1 MVPTYTPM
9 TAPSAPS
16 FHPDLLDQARNYA
29 GHALLLSGPA
39 RVGKRG
45 LALEIAAI
53 QNCLRLVPSA
63 PGVPNV
69 AALGEACGQCA
80 SCRAL
85 MLSEA
90 QPGAHPDLLVVSPRT
105 VTSTGKAARRKII
118 PVGAIVEAR
127 DDGRDYEQH
136 VYQFLEL
143 RPTYRRRVV
152 LVDGAE
158 YLNEQAANAL
168 LKLVEEPPHNALFL
182 FLTEDVGLVMPT
194 IVSRTARL
202 NVQPVPDRR
211 MQLGGAALPPDLL
224 ELAAGRPGVL
234 LEAEKVANALA
245 DARSLTGALRG
256 SLMGALEAA
265 EGLEKRF
272 DSEWHPQALR
282 YVWRPEVPA
291 VRAAADTAL
300 ERLLSALEV
309 YASPSLSFQVF
320 VLDLR
325 AAFGEG

>member
-1 MVPTYTPM
+1 M
-9 TAPSAPS
+9 TAPTAPG
-16 FHPDLLDQARNYA
+16 FHPDLLEQARRYP

-39 RVGKRG
+39 RVGKRT
-45 LALEIAAI
+45 LALEIVAF
-53 QNCLRLVPSA
+53 QNCLH
-63 PGVPNV
+63 PGPVQHGL
-69 AALGEACGQCA
+69 AGEACGHCA
-80 SCRAL
+80 SCRAVA
-85 MLSEA
+85 LSEA
-90 QPGAHPDLLVVSPRT
+90 QPGAHPDLLVVSART
-105 VTSTGKAARRKII
+105 TTSTGKAARRRII

-127 DDGRDYEQH
+127 DDGHDYEQH

-152 LVDGAE
+152 LIDGAE

-182 FLTEDVGLVMPT
+182 FLSEDVGLVMPT

-202 NVQPVPDRR
+202 NVQPVSDRQ
-211 MQLGGAALPPDLL
+211 MQAGLAAFPPDLL

-234 LEAEKVANALA
+234 QEAEKVAAALQ
-245 DARSLTGALRG
+245 DARTLTAALRG
-256 SLMGALEAA
+256 GLMGALEAA
-265 EGLEKRF
+265 EALEKRF

-282 YVWRPEVPA
+282 YVWKAETPA
-291 VRAAADTAL
+291 VRAAADIAL

>member
-1 MVPTYTPM
+1 MTTP
-9 TAPSAPS
+9 AQLS
-16 FHPDLLDQARNYA
+16 FHPDLLEQARRYP

-39 RVGKRG
+39 RVGKRA
-45 LALEIAAI
+45 LALEIVAL
-53 QNCLRLVPSA
+53 QNCLQ
-63 PGVPNV
+63 PGP
-69 AALGEACGQCA
+69 AEPGLLGEACGRCA
-80 SCRAL
+80 SCRAVG
-85 MLSEA
+85 LSEA

-105 VTSTGKAARRKII
+105 TTSTGKAARRRII

-127 DDGRDYEQH
+127 DEGRDYEQH

-158 YLNEQAANAL
+158 HLNEQAANAL

-182 FLTEDVGLVMPT
+182 FLSEDVGLVMPT

-202 NVQPVPDRR
+202 TVQPVSDRTLELR
-211 MQLGGAALPPDLL
+211 NTALPPDLL
-224 ELAAGRPGVL
+224 GFAAGRPGVL
-234 LEAEKVANALA
+234 LEAEKVAGALT
-245 DARSLTGALRG
+245 DARTLTAALRG

-265 EGLEKRF
+265 ESLEKRF
-272 DSEWHPQALR
+272 DTEWHPQALR
-282 YVWRPEVPA
+282 YVWRPELPA
-291 VRAAADTAL
+291 VRAAADIAL

>member
-1 MVPTYTPM
+1 M
-9 TAPSAPS
+9 TASSPMSG
-16 FHPDLLDQARNYA
+16 FHPELLEQVRRYA
-29 GHALLLSGPA
+29 GHALMLSGPA
-39 RVGKRG
+39 RVGKRA
-45 LALEIAAI
+45 LALEIVAV
-53 QNCLRLVPSA
+53 QNCLRPGPAA
-63 PGVPNV
+63 PGV
-69 AALGEACGQCA
+69 LGEACGQCA
-80 SCRAL
+80 SCRAVA
-85 MLSEA
+85 LSEA
-90 QPGAHPDLLVVSPRT
+90 QPGAHPDLLVVSART

-152 LVDGAE
+152 LIDGAE
-158 YLNEQAANAL
+158 HLNEQAANAL

-194 IVSRTARL
+194 IVSRSARL
-202 NVQPVPDRR
+202 NVNPVPDAR
-211 MQLGGAALPPDLL
+211 LSGGVRLAPDLL

-234 LEAEKVANALA
+234 EQAEKVQEALT
-245 DARSLTGALRG
+245 DARTLTAALHG
-256 SLMGALEAA
+256 GLMGALEAA

-272 DSEWHPQALR
+272 DPEWHPQALR
-282 YVWRPEVPA
+282 YVWRTETPP
-291 VRAAADTAL
+291 VRAGADTAL

-320 VLDLR
+320 ALDLR

>member
-1 MVPTYTPM
+1 M
-9 TAPSAPS
+9 TAPS
-16 FHPDLLDQARNYA
+16 FHSELLEQVRHYA
-29 GHALLLSGPA
+29 GHALMLSGPA
-39 RVGKRG
+39 RVGKRA
-45 LALEIAAI
+45 LALEIVAV
-53 QNCLRLVPSA
+53 QNCLRPGPSA
-63 PGVPNV
+63 PGV
-69 AALGEACGQCA
+69 LGEACGQCA
-80 SCRAL
+80 SCRAVA
-85 MLSEA
+85 LSEA
-90 QPGAHPDLLVVSPRT
+90 QPGAHPDLLVVSART

-152 LVDGAE
+152 LIDGAE
-158 YLNEQAANAL
+158 HLNEQAANAL

-182 FLTEDVGLVMPT
+182 FLTEDVGLVIPT
-194 IVSRTARL
+194 IVSRSARL
-202 NVQPVPDRR
+202 NVNPVPDA
-211 MQLGGAALPPDLL
+211 LLSGGTFLSPELL

-234 LEAEKVANALA
+234 EQAGKVQEALA
-245 DARSLTGALRG
+245 DARTLTEALHG
-256 SLMGALEAA
+256 GLMGALEAA

-272 DSEWHPQALR
+272 DPEWHPQALR
-282 YVWRPEVPA
+282 YVWRREVPL
-291 VRAAADTAL
+291 VRAGADTAL

-320 VLDLR
+320 ALDLR

>member
-1 MVPTYTPM
+1 M
-9 TAPSAPS
+9 TAPGVSG
-16 FHPDLLDQARNYA
+16 FHPELLEQARRYS

-39 RVGKRG
+39 RVGKRR
-45 LALEIAAI
+45 LALEIVAV
-53 QNCLRLVPSA
+53 QNCLRAGPVLDGLV
-63 PGVPNV
+63 
-69 AALGEACGQCA
+69 GEACGHCA
-80 SCRAL
+80 SCRAVS
-85 MLSEA
+85 LSEA
-90 QPGAHPDLLVVSPRT
+90 QPGAHPDLLVVSART
-105 VTSTGKAARRKII
+105 VTSTGKAARRRII

-127 DDGRDYEQH
+127 DDGHDYEQH

-158 YLNEQAANAL
+158 HLNDQAANAL

-182 FLTEDVGLVMPT
+182 FLTEDVGLVTPT

-202 NVQPVPDRR
+202 NVRPVSDRQ
-211 MQLGGAALPPDLL
+211 MQAGGAVFAPDLL

-234 LEAEKVANALA
+234 EQAEKVAAALT
-245 DARSLTGALRG
+245 DARTLTDALRG

-265 EGLEKRF
+265 EATEKRF
-272 DSEWHPQALR
+272 DPEWHPQALR
-282 YVWRPEVPA
+282 YVWRAETPA
-291 VRAAADTAL
+291 VRAGADTAL

-325 AAFGEG
+325 AAFGQG

>member
-1 MVPTYTPM
+1 MTVPT
-9 TAPSAPS
+9 APG
-16 FHPDLLDQARNYA
+16 FHPELLEQARRYA

-39 RVGKRG
+39 RVGKRA
-45 LALEIAAI
+45 LALEIVAV
-53 QNCLRLVPSA
+53 QNCLRPVSTA
-63 PGVPNV
+63 PGV
-69 AALGEACGQCA
+69 LGEACGQCA
-80 SCRAL
+80 SCRAVA
-85 MLSEA
+85 LSEA
-90 QPGAHPDLLVVSPRT
+90 QPGAHPDLLVVSART
-105 VTSTGKAARRKII
+105 TTSTGKAARRRII

-127 DDGRDYEQH
+127 DEGRDYEQH

-158 YLNEQAANAL
+158 HLNEQAANAL

-182 FLTEDVGLVMPT
+182 FLTEDVGLVTPT

-202 NVQPVPDRR
+202 NVQPVSDQQMRAA
-211 MQLGGAALPPDLL
+211 GASLAPDLL

-234 LEAEKVANALA
+234 AEAEKVAGAMT
-245 DARSLTGALRG
+245 DARTLTEALRG

-272 DSEWHPQALR
+272 DTEWHPQALR
-282 YVWRPEVPA
+282 YVWRAEVPA
-291 VRAAADTAL
+291 ARAGADVAL

-325 AAFGEG
+325 AAFGQG

>member
-1 MVPTYTPM
+1 M
-9 TAPSAPS
+9 TVTRLPASL
-16 FHPDLLDQARNYA
+16 HPALLVQARRYA
-29 GHALLLSGPA
+29 GHALLLSGPS
-39 RVGKRG
+39 RVGKRA
-45 LALEIAAI
+45 LALEITAL
-53 QNCLRLVPSA
+53 QNCLQ
-63 PGVPNV
+63 PGPT
-69 AALGEACGQCA
+69 LDGLTGEACGECA
-80 SCRAL
+80 SCRAVA
-85 MLSEA
+85 LSET

-105 VTSTGKAARRKII
+105 TTSTGKAARRRII

-127 DDGRDYEQH
+127 DEGRDYEQH

-152 LVDGAE
+152 IVDGAE
-158 YLNEQAANAL
+158 FLNEQAANAL

-182 FLTEDVGLVMPT
+182 FLAEDVGLVMPT

-202 NVQPVPDRR
+202 TVQPVPDGDLRA
-211 MQLGGAALPPDLL
+211 LGGPGGWPPDLL

-234 LEAEKVANALA
+234 RDAERV
-245 DARSLTGALRG
+245 TGALEDARTLTLALRG
-256 SLMGALEAA
+256 PLMGALEAA
-265 EGLEKRF
+265 EATEKRF
-272 DSEWHPQALR
+272 DTEWHPQALR
-282 YVWRPEVPA
+282 YVWRSEMPA

-325 AAFGEG
+325 AAFGEAG

>member
-1 MVPTYTPM
+1 M
-9 TAPSAPS
+9 TAPAALS
-16 FHPDLLDQARNYA
+16 FHPDLLEQARRYP

-39 RVGKRG
+39 RVGKRA
-45 LALEIAAI
+45 LALDIAAL
-53 QNCLRLVPSA
+53 QNCLHPGPTA
-63 PGVPNV
+63 PGL
-69 AALGEACGQCA
+69 LGEACGVCA
-80 SCRAL
+80 SCRAVT
-85 MLSEA
+85 LSES

-105 VTSTGKAARRKII
+105 TTSTGKAARRRII
-118 PVGAIVEAR
+118 PVGAIVQAR
-127 DDGRDYEQH
+127 DEGRDYEQH

-158 YLNEQAANAL
+158 HLNEQAANAL

-182 FLTEDVGLVMPT
+182 FLTEDVGLVIPT
-194 IVSRTARL
+194 IVSRSARL
-202 NVQPVPDRR
+202 TVQPVSDRTL
-211 MQLGGAALPPDLL
+211 QLRNAALPPDLL
-224 ELAAGRPGVL
+224 DLAAGRPGVL
-234 LEAEKVANALA
+234 AEAETVAGALA

-265 EGLEKRF
+265 ESLEKRF
-272 DSEWHPQALR
+272 DTEWHPQALR
-282 YVWRPEVPA
+282 YVWRPEGAA

>member
-1 MVPTYTPM
+1 MSAFPAVPG
-9 TAPSAPS
+9 
-16 FHPDLLDQARNYA
+16 FHPELLDEARRYS

-39 RVGKRG
+39 RVGKRA
-45 LALEIAAI
+45 LALEIVAL
-53 QNCLRLVPSA
+53 QNCLS
-63 PGVPNV
+63 PGP
-69 AALGEACGQCA
+69 ARPGMLGEACGHCA
-80 SCRAL
+80 SCRAVA
-85 MLSEA
+85 LSEA

-105 VTSTGKAARRKII
+105 TTTTGKAARRRII

-158 YLNEQAANAL
+158 FLNEQAANAL

-202 NVQPVPDRR
+202 NVRPVSDARLTGP
-211 MQLGGAALPPDLL
+211 QLLPPDLL

-234 LEAEKVANALA
+234 LEQDKVAAALA
-245 DARSLTGALRG
+245 DARTLTEALRTG
-256 SLMGALEAA
+256 LLGALEAA
-265 EGLEKRF
+265 EATEKRF
-272 DSEWHPQALR
+272 DPEWHPQALR
-282 YVWRPEVPA
+282 YVWRTESSRA
-291 VRAAADTAL
+291 QAAADVAL

-320 VLDLR
+320 ALDLR

>member
-1 MVPTYTPM
+1 MITP
-9 TAPSAPS
+9 TAPG
-16 FHPDLLDQARNYA
+16 FHPELLEQARRYP

-39 RVGKRG
+39 RVGKRA
-45 LALEIAAI
+45 LALEIVAF
-53 QNCLRLVPSA
+53 QNCLRPLPA
-63 PGVPNV
+63 QDGL
-69 AALGEACGQCA
+69 AGEACGQCA
-80 SCRAL
+80 SCRAV

-90 QPGAHPDLLVVSPRT
+90 QPGAHPDLLVVSART

-118 PVGAIVEAR
+118 PVGAVVEAR
-127 DDGRDYEQH
+127 DDGHDYEQH

-158 YLNEQAANAL
+158 HLNEQAANAL

-202 NVQPVPDRR
+202 NVQPVSDRR
-211 MQLGGAALPPDLL
+211 MQAGLAAFPPDLL

-234 LEAEKVANALA
+234 EQAEKVAGALA
-245 DARSLTGALRG
+245 DARTLTEALRG
-256 SLMGALEAA
+256 GLMGALEAA
-265 EGLEKRF
+265 EATEKRF
-272 DSEWHPQALR
+272 DTEWHPQALR
-282 YVWRPEVPA
+282 YVWRAETPA
-291 VRAAADTAL
+291 VRAGADVAL

-325 AAFGEG
+325 AAFGQG

>member
-1 MVPTYTPM
+1 MTTP
-9 TAPSAPS
+9 ALLS
-16 FHPDLLDQARNYA
+16 FHPDLLEQVRRYP

-39 RVGKRG
+39 RVGKRA
-45 LALEIAAI
+45 LALEIVAL
-53 QNCLRLVPSA
+53 QNCLQ
-63 PGVPNV
+63 PGP
-69 AALGEACGQCA
+69 AEPGLLGEACGRCA
-80 SCRAL
+80 SCRAVH
-85 MLSEA
+85 LSEA

-105 VTSTGKAARRKII
+105 TTSTGKAARRKII

-127 DDGRDYEQH
+127 DEGRDYEQH

-152 LVDGAE
+152 LIDGAE

-168 LKLVEEPPHNALFL
+168 LKLVEEPPHNALFV
-182 FLTEDVGLVMPT
+182 FLSEDVGLVMPT
-194 IVSRTARL
+194 IVSRSARL
-202 NVQPVPDRR
+202 TVQPVSDRTLELR
-211 MQLGGAALPPDLL
+211 SAASDGPLPPDLL
-224 ELAAGRPGVL
+224 DFAAGRPGVL
-234 LEAEKVANALA
+234 LEAGKVAGALA
-245 DARSLTGALRG
+245 DARTLTAALRG
-256 SLMGALEAA
+256 PLMGALEAA
-265 EGLEKRF
+265 ESLEKRF
-272 DSEWHPQALR
+272 DTEWHPQALR
-282 YVWRPEVPA
+282 YVWRPEQPA